1 MYASYGCNG
10 AFHSPIN
17 LPRYRPI
24 YISTGNLSRWQKKKK
39 KKNQYSS
46 KRYSGWCIIIV
57 HGNGRGEILDVLE
70 LVSSQPTP
78 GTDRVRYF
86 PQLAKRALKP
96 EIMRNNETINR
107 KDVSTN
113 LCIPELLSYNRSAW
127 NRWKK
132 KFMAIRGNFSKRC
145 TTRIVALLIKNKE

>member
-24 YISTGNLSRWQKKKK
+24 YISPGNLSRRQKKKK

-107 KDVSTN
+107 KVMFQPIFAYLNFFRTIDRLGIGGKKNLWRSVAIFRKDVQHG
-113 LCIPELLSYNRSAW
+113 P
-127 NRWKK
+127 
-132 KFMAIRGNFSKRC
+132 
-145 TTRIVALLIKNKE
+145 LLIKNKE